1 MLHAGLH
8 WVRGAGGSLCGNR
21 RVGCPQFGL
30 GLILGQ
36 AGAGDLVQGSLAVGP
51 LETLPVHLVTA
62 PRSHAGLHPRCLLFF
77 EVTIGASYPVL
88 GLIFWACDCD
98 TVTMYTFSWR
108 TVKSLSFGP
117 LPRTGSLF
125 AQV

>member
-1 MLHAGLH
+1 MPAVWTWTHPRSGREL
-8 WVRGAGGSLCGNR
+8 GSRPGEPCGR
-21 RVGCPQFGL
+21 
-30 GLILGQ
+30 
-36 AGAGDLVQGSLAVGP
+36 ATGDTPGSPGHS
-51 LETLPVHLVTA
+51 T
-62 PRSHAGLHPRCLLFF
+62 PRSHAGLHPRCLLFL

-88 GLIFWACDCD
+88 GLILWACDCD